1 MINVSPIKLSGN
13 WFEGF
18 ALGLHTISS
27 EFLGY
32 DEFGHEVFDTKSSER
47 YKL

>member
-18 ALGLHTISS
+18 ALDLHTISS
-27 EFLGY
+27 EFLG
-32 DEFGHEVFDTKSSER
+32 TMNLAMKSLTRKEA
-47 YKL
+47 K